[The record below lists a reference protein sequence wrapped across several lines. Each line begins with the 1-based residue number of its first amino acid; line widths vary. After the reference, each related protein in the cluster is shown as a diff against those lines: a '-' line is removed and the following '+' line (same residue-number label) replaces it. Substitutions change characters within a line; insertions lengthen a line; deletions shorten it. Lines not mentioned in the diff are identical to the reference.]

1 MYMSNKNLN
10 NQSFCKKFNERYLKR
25 INMDIESINKIKG
38 VNEIKF
44 NKETSVIEIFYNE
57 YVYKFELSEFY
68 PFRAPKIYRN
78 NNEINIISLINEYSA
93 STTIS
98 ILFNLQIDRDNSKY
112 KILIFCHPYIIKA
125 KKINNIKNT
134 NHFLNK
140 DIIIL
145 SKELGIKEADPL
157 IIETIDLFAGAN
169 YKIDG
174 FSDEFINA
182 NLERYDLVFIP
193 DCGGLWY
200 KLQEEYIIEKGKII
214 NKFTEEEINNNLSL
228 LIEYILK
235 VLKLVKNNGI
245 IAFSKILFDKKCK
258 IGEYPFDNFLHAIQF
273 FLFKNGFTSYVKKLD
288 NSNQDIIV
296 GKKI

>member
-10 NQSFCKKFNERYLKR
+10 NQSFCKKFNEKYLKR
-25 INMDIESINKIKG
+25 INMDFESINKIKG

-93 STTIS
+93 ST
-98 ILFNLQIDRDNSKY
+98 
-112 KILIFCHPYIIKA
+112 
-125 KKINNIKNT
+125 
-134 NHFLNK
+134 
-140 DIIIL
+140 L
-145 SKELGIKEADPL
+145 SKELGIKETDPL
-157 IIETIDLFAGAN
+157 IIETIDLFPGAN

-200 KLQEEYIIEKGKII
+200 ELQEEYIIEKGKII

-258 IGEYPFDNFLHAIQF
+258 
-273 FLFKNGFTSYVKKLD
+273 
-288 NSNQDIIV
+288 
-296 GKKI
+296 